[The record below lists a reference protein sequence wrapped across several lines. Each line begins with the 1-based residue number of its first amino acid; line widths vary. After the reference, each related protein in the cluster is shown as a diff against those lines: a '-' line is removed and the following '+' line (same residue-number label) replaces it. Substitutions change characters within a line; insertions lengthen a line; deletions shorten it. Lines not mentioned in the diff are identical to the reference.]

1 MTPLIGGLIDAG
13 LKVLDR
19 VLPDPTQKAAAQ
31 LELLKLQQA
40 GEFKALE
47 ADLQL
52 ALAQT
57 EVNKVEAASSSTF
70 VAGWRPAIGWV
81 GAAAMAYQFLL
92 YTMLVWAWT
101 WAQAEGHV
109 PAAVKPPP
117 MLDTEA
123 LWVILSGMLGIAG
136 MRSWEKGKGV
146 AR

>member
-57 EVNKVEAASSSTF
+57 EVNKVEAASPDLFKS
-70 VAGWRPAIGWV
+70 GWRPGAGWICV
-81 GAAAMAYQFLL
+81 LGLAYQFLAQPLAAWASAINGWPVPPVLQLGDL
-92 YTMLVWAWT
+92 YGL
-101 WAQAEGHV
+101 
-109 PAAVKPPP
+109 
-117 MLDTEA
+117 LF
-123 LWVILSGMLGIAG
+123 GMLGLGAY
-136 MRSWEKGKGV
+136 RSVERVKGK
-146 AR
+146 A